1 MIIFSYQKTM
11 GKGKLTFNVQ
21 FNTIDC
27 LPEFTKIKNQ
37 QNSDHFSTAVFRA
50 PRLQNCNLHK
60 FRSIAAITQPG
71 KSAFIS
77 VQMQLWSSYF
87 SSTEIV
93 LLVSFDCSFKETV
106 VYNSKYNQTDYA
118 PQINMLVMEY
128 PMLFVFLD
136 YKSNPYWTQKNHKG
150 ITWKTLTPL
159 KIQIY
164 IFFNLQH

>member
-1 MIIFSYQKTM
+1 MIIFSYKKTM

-37 QNSDHFSTAVFRA
+37 QNADHFSTAVFRA

-118 PQINMLVMEY
+118 PQINMIVMEY

-136 YKSNPYWTQKNHKG
+136 YKSNPYWAQKKSQRNHMKD
-150 ITWKTLTPL
+150 INPKY
-159 KIQIY
+159 IY
-164 IFFNLQH
+164 FLIYNIKE